1 MISRA
6 LDSIIGVISPRWAVE
21 RMAAR
26 ATMQQ
31 ILGATGTGSGYNA
44 AKINRF
50 TRNQPRS
57 VLPEHMVPRSHPEAI
72 AAQSWELYRNNGSAR
87 KVVRSIESKVI
98 GRGMF
103 PHSLATRVDGTPHI
117 EFRQAVKR
125 LWWSM
130 ASCVDV
136 RGKPGQGGLDLVEFQ
151 KLALRQV
158 ILSGEVL
165 CRKIPLRPKEQRRAG
180 SPVAVAYQLIP
191 AHRLSTDRHADG
203 MSPDAIYY
211 RGIELNQS
219 GKRIAYHIL
228 PPQMDEFSVP
238 NQIPERIGSD
248 QITHVFIA
256 EDIDQMRGVGWFAPV
271 LIDLRDTD
279 NLNFS
284 ILQAA
289 SMAACVVM
297 SYRLGSGQRR
307 FGLQSPSSSP
317 DMEDEDGN
325 RINKVQPGMLVNLG
339 DGGEVNLHTPPQAND
354 KMDSLIQSFQRK
366 YATGMPGIKGSTV
379 TGDYRG
385 SSFSSERSADNDIW
399 PEIESIQD
407 WFAVNFC
414 QPMFEEIV
422 TQAMID
428 GYFSGVMT
436 AEEFT
441 DRKQELM
448 QTSWKGPVPR
458 SINPTDDARA
468 ARQRVA
474 NGQSSPQLECSAIGV
489 DPVDVM
495 NDVSEWLQQAEANG
509 WPEWMIK
516 QSLGVDNVA
525 TSTPQ
530 PAQAV
535 DTANQDTGGVTNG
548 DQASQTA

>member
-1 MISRA
+1 MIGQA
-6 LDSIIGVISPRWAVE
+6 LDSVIGAVFPRWGLN

-31 ILGATGTGSGYNA
+31 IVGVAGGSSGYNA

-50 TRNQPRS
+50 TRNQPRT
-57 VLPEHMVPRSHPEAI
+57 VLPEHMVPRSHPESI
-72 AAQSWELYRNNGSAR
+72 AAQSWELFRNNGSAR
-87 KVVRSIESKVI
+87 KVIRSIESKVI

-130 ASCVDV
+130 ASCIDA
-136 RGKPGQGGLDLVEFQ
+136 RGKPGSGGLDLVEFQ
-151 KLALRQV
+151 KQALRQC

-165 CRKIPLRPKEQRRAG
+165 CRKVFLTKKQQRKSG

-191 AHRLSTDRHADG
+191 GSRLSSEAKADNT
-203 MSPDAIYY
+203 PEDAIFY
-211 RGIELNQS
+211 RGIELDSTGRRVAYHVVPPQIDEFAVPVQTP
-219 GKRIAYHIL
+219 KRIQA
-228 PPQMDEFSVP
+228 E
-238 NQIPERIGSD
+238 E
-248 QITHVFIA
+248 ITHLYIA
-256 EDIDQMRGVGWFAPV
+256 EDIDQLRGVGWFAPV

-279 NLNFS
+279 ALNFN
-284 ILQAA
+284 ILQAVN
-289 SMAACVVM
+289 MAACVVM

-307 FGLQSPSSSP
+307 MGLQAPASSP

-325 RINKVQPGMLVNLG
+325 RINKLQAGMLINKG
-339 DGGEVNLHTPPQAND
+339 DGGEVELHAPPQASSG
-354 KMDSLIQSFQRK
+354 MDSLIQSFQRK
-366 YATGMPGIKGSTV
+366 YAAGMPGIKGSTV

-385 SSFSSERSADNDIW
+385 SSYSSERSADNDIW
-399 PEIESIQD
+399 PEIESLQD

-422 TQAMID
+422 NQAMID
-428 GYFSGVMT
+428 GYFSGIIT
-436 AEEFT
+436 AEEYA
-441 DRKQELM
+441 DRKQELL
-448 QTSWKGPVPR
+448 QTAWKGPVAR

-468 ARQRVA
+468 ARLRVA

-489 DPVDVM
+489 DPVDVI
-495 NDVSEWLQQAEANG
+495 NDVSEWLQQAEAKG

-525 TSTPQ
+525 TSSPQ
-530 PAQAV
+530 PAQSP
-535 DTANQDTGGVTNG
+535 DSANQDTGGVANG
-548 DQASQTA
+548 DQASQSA